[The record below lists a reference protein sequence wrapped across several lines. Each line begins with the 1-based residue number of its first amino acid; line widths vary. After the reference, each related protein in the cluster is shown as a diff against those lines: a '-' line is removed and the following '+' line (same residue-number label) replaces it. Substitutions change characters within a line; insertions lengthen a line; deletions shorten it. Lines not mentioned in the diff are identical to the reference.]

1 MPDVPD
7 PDEHVVGPGRSAGT
21 TGFVDPERPRSAQH
35 LFVPR
40 GHRLFVV
47 FDDRRAANRALF
59 EWSGGMP
66 MPRGAWL
73 YDGPGA
79 AGELDPD
86 RVAGGWVAVL
96 NRMFAFVFSSN
107 VEYVRGLSAAV
118 RAGATVLAVHVPDRA
133 TADDAA
139 RGMRR
144 LGGHSFAYVMHG
156 NFVPVIPAPLDEVAS
171 LRPPRR
177 HAG

>member
-1 MPDVPD
+1 MAN
-7 PDEHVVGPGRSAGT
+7 EPGRQPGPAGEAP
-21 TGFVDPERPRSAQH
+21 TGAGFIDEGRPRSARA

-59 EWSGGMP
+59 QWSGGMP
-66 MPRGAWL
+66 LPKGAWV
-73 YDGPGA
+73 YDGPVA
-79 AGELDPD
+79 AAELDPD
-86 RVAGGWVAVL
+86 HDTGGWLALL

-107 VEYVRGLSAAV
+107 VEYVRGLSLAV
-118 RAGATVLAVHVPDRA
+118 RGGAAVLAVHVPDRA

-156 NFVPVIPAPLDEVAS
+156 NFVPVIPAPVTQVGDRAA
-171 LRPPRR
+171 PRR
-177 HAG
+177 RTG